1 LAGAQSIETSIREGF
16 TVVILRYQCLM
27 PTSLQ
32 SARALSA
39 IQASLYIQG
48 NMWNIPFSVVIAA
61 LAKIAEGGPLP
72 VIERF
77 GRCCCV
83 GQDFAR
89 TSWHRW
95 IPGDSG
101 CLLLQIEHDGRVLE
115 VTGEDI
121 AIPRRRAAWW
131 TKRGSRSAC

>member
-1 LAGAQSIETSIREGF
+1 MSGAQSIETSIREGF

-61 LAKIAEGGPLP
+61 LAKIAEGGTLP

-77 GRCCCV
+77 GRGV
-83 GQDFAR
+83 TALAR
-89 TSWHRW
+89 T
-95 IPGDSG
+95 
-101 CLLLQIEHDGRVLE
+101 LRVLHGTAGFQ
-115 VTGEDI
+115 VI
-121 AIPRRRAAWW
+121 RAACC
-131 TKRGSRSAC
+131 SRSSMTDACSKPRENT